1 MLKFNLNVK
10 NYMHN
15 IQKTRKQLV
24 NFDEKENFAK
34 ENIKILLKYLHYRL
48 KYKTSTGTQ
57 NPNDRSECVC
67 QNN

>member
-24 NFDEKENFAK
+24 NFDEKENFTK
-34 ENIKILLKYLHYRL
+34 ENIKILLNIYII
-48 KYKTSTGTQ
+48 
-57 NPNDRSECVC
+57 V
-67 QNN
+67 

>member
-24 NFDEKENFAK
+24 NFDEKENFTK
-34 ENIKILLKYLHYRL
+34 ENIIILLKYLHYRL